1 MAEKLWKLDFLI
13 IFLEKLFFHEKIAK
27 NMTFSEKICI
37 FLMFS
42 GIPDVQIPQKQCFSP
57 SERVFEGQKVLKTP
71 ENRSNKGVRG
81 KIQYFGRS
89 ILTKSEKFIFF
100 LRLLIVYVV
109 LMYFR
114 T

>member
-1 MAEKLWKLDFLI
+1 MT
-13 IFLEKLFFHEKIAK
+13 K
-27 NMTFSEKICI
+27 NMTFTEEICI
-37 FLMFS
+37 FLMFL
-42 GIPDVQIPQKQCFSP
+42 GIPDVQIPRKQRFWP
-57 SERVFEGQKVLKTP
+57 SGRVFKGQKVLKTP
-71 ENRSNKGVRG
+71 ENRSNIGVRG
-81 KIQYFGRS
+81 EIQYFARS